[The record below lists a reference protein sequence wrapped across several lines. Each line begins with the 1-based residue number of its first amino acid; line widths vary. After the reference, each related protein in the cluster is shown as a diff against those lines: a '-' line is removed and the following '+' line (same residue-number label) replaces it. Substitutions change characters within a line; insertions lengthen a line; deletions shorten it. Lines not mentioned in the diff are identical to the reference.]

1 MARNV
6 NFLGSAVDNPTRPRN
21 GFDLSREDLFTKPAG
36 LITPIFFQQCYGGEY
51 YDIDVKNL
59 TRTFTLNTAAFTAMR
74 EKVNYFFVPVRYI
87 WKWYNEFISDTTNTD
102 SSVNPNGVNSI
113 STLPYVTGS
122 QIAKILNDADPLN
135 TQTDIFGY
143 STGLTLLRI
152 LDMFRYPISNTD
164 NHSQSRL
171 TDTIAMYNGAD
182 MVNRQFNVFPL
193 YAFMR
198 IYHDYYRNSQY
209 EGNTPIWYNLDKY
222 AAGAN
227 ISDADFRQLTA
238 AVAVLY
244 ANLPKDFFT
253 GCVPQVLQPT
263 TQVPQFPA
271 LGFDSSSIV
280 NFNSDKSFTAIYKG
294 DNGYNPVSLTQM
306 AVDSLRAV
314 NKIALIS
321 QLAGKTYQEQMR
333 AHWGVNPQDVHQ
345 AKFIGQHSS
354 NIEIAPVVATAAGS
368 TGSSSSKLGQIAA
381 SAVGSANGHISF
393 QCPEEGFIIGCHH
406 VEYNVVYRND
416 SIDRMHTKLA
426 RNDMYIPEFDNLG
439 LQPLTRAEVTSITG
453 QLADIDDVIGYHAR
467 YSEYK
472 TSKSVAHGQFS
483 NGNLSAWAAVFNPDQ
498 SLGVLR
504 PSTYKFNPK
513 VLQNIFSIIY
523 SGQDYSDQFMH
534 VYHHQV
540 HAVRDMS
547 VHGLPIL

>member
-6 NFLGSAVDNPTRPRN
+6 NFLGSAVDNPKRPRN

-51 YDIDVKNL
+51 YDIDVTNL

-74 EKVNYFFVPVRYI
+74 EKVNYFFVPIRYI
-87 WKWYNEFISDTTNTD
+87 WKWYNEFISATTNTD
-102 SSVNPNGVNSI
+102 SSVNPNGI
-113 STLPYVTGS
+113 SSVCSLPYVTGA
-122 QIAKILNDADPLN
+122 QISKILNDTDTLN
-135 TQTDIFGY
+135 TKTDIFGY
-143 STGLTLLRI
+143 STGQIILRL
-152 LDMFRYPISNTD
+152 LDMFRFPINCEGG
-164 NHSQSRL
+164 NPQIRL
-171 TDTIAMYNGAD
+171 SDTRALYDSPD
-182 MVNRQFNVFPL
+182 MQNRQFNVFPL

-209 EGNTPIWYNLDKY
+209 EDNTPIWYNLDKY

-227 ISDADFRQLTA
+227 ISDTDFRQLTA
-238 AVAVLY
+238 ACAVLY

-263 TQVPQFPA
+263 TQVPQFPV
-271 LGFDSSSIV
+271 LGNGGNFLSSFLS
-280 NFNSDKSFTAIYKG
+280 NNSLSAIFTNTAGNSSAAI
-294 DNGYNPVSLTQM
+294 SQM
-306 AVDSLRAV
+306 AIDSLRAV

-354 NIEIAPVVATAAGS
+354 NIEITPVVATATS
-368 TGSSSSKLGQIAA
+368 ETGSGSSKLGQIAA

-393 QCPEEGFIIGCHH
+393 ECPEEGYIIGCHH
-406 VEYNVVYRND
+406 VEYNVLYRND
-416 SIDRMHTKLA
+416 SIDKQLTKLT

-439 LQPLTRAEVTSITG
+439 LQPLTRGEISCTVA
-453 QLADIDDVIGYHAR
+453 ADQDDVLGYHAR

-483 NGNLSAWAAVFNPDQ
+483 NGSLSAWAAVFNPDQ
-498 SLGVLR
+498 STGILR
-504 PSTYKFNPK
+504 PSTYKFNPA
-513 VLQNIFSIIY
+513 VLKDIFAINY
-523 SGQDYSDQFMH
+523 NGTDYSDMFMH
-534 VYHHQV
+534 VYNHQV
-540 HAVRDMS
+540 HAVREMS
-547 VHGLPIL
+547 VHGLPII